1 MKKINTLILHCQKL
15 HKYIKK
21 ENNFNQTDRRKRKKE
36 IEIEMGNSNYII
48 LNDDIQKNSDLI
60 EDPLQLS
67 NNLQRTILK

>member
-1 MKKINTLILHCQKL
+1 
-15 HKYIKK
+15 
-21 ENNFNQTDRRKRKKE
+21 
-36 IEIEMGNSNYII
+36 MGNSNYII